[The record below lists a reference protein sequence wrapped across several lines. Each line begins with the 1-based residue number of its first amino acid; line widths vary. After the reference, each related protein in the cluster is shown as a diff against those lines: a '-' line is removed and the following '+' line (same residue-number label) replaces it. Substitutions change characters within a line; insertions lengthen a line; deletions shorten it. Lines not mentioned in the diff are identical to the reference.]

1 MPAKMQLLIRCNGRI
16 FLAVCLIL
24 FVGCTAQGAPMQRAR
39 YKRVRCRP
47 DAWSANCIEEQG
59 PWFHMPSGGANRIL
73 PPGADP
79 SLMKRYQEL
88 GDIFPLSSE
97 DAGSGSNPMAE
108 AEPASGSGLGD
119 SDSFSEAK
127 LPALLESL
135 RGSELQEKLSEED
148 LLL

>member
-39 YKRVRCRP
+39 YKRVRCRSVP
-47 DAWSANCIEEQG
+47 WSANCIEEQG

-73 PPGADP
+73 PPVADP

-97 DAGSGSNPMAE
+97 DAGSGSNTMVE

>member
-1 MPAKMQLLIRCNGRI
+1 MPAKMQLLIRWNGRI
-16 FLAVCLIL
+16 CLAVCLIL
-24 FVGCTAQGAPMQRAR
+24 FVGCTAQGAPAQRAR
-39 YKRVRCRP
+39 YKRVRCRSDP
-47 DAWSANCIEEQG
+47 WSANCIEEQG

-79 SLMKRYQEL
+79 FLMKRYQEL

-97 DAGSGSNPMAE
+97 DAGSGSNTVVE

-119 SDSFSEAK
+119 SDSF
-127 LPALLESL
+127 PALLESL